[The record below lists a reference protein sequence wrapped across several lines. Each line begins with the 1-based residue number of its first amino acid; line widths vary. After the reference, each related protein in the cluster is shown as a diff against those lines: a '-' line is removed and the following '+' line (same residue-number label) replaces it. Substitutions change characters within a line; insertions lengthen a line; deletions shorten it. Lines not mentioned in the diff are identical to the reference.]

1 MCVSLPDPF
10 QLGNPAFEALPAE
23 GQAFPKFDYRQWDG
37 LAHATA
43 RASQFIELLFGEAEK
58 FGRLGQR

>member
-1 MCVSLPDPF
+1 LLAPF
-10 QLGNPAFEALPAE
+10 KLGNPAFERFLAERKAL
-23 GQAFPKFDYRQWDG
+23 PKFDYWQRDR

-43 RASQFIELLFGEAEK
+43 RTSQFIELFFGEAEK